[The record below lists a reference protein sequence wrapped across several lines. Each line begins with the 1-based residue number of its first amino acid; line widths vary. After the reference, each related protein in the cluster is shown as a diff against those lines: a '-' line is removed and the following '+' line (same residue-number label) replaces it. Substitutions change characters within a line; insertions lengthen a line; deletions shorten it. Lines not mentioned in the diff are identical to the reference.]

1 MASLQE
7 DATVTPATVTEEVA
21 DQEVAPPA
29 TVTEEVT
36 DHQAVAGP
44 STPSKQDK
52 PATPVTPTVPAFRLT
67 PPPDPETPRQMKSK
81 IVVLNSLVQRN
92 GRRNQA
98 QQDDLATAVRELRRL
113 TALFTQ
119 NQHRV
124 QHQQQRAELDEAAIL
139 LDEEIDII

>member
-7 DATVTPATVTEEVA
+7 DATVTPATPATVTE
-21 DQEVAPPA
+21 EVAPPA
-29 TVTEEVT
+29 TVVTEEVT
-36 DHQAVAGP
+36 DHQEVAGP
-44 STPSKQDK
+44 STPSKQDN

-67 PPPDPETPRQMKSK
+67 PPPDPETPRQIKSK
-81 IVVLNSLVQRN
+81 IVELNSLVQRI

-98 QQDDLATAVRELRRL
+98 QQDDLPTAVRELRRL

-119 NQHRV
+119 DQYRV